1 MLRIIIVGVGGLMG
15 RAIAGLAAA
24 SPDQYTVVA
33 GADCAPNAAPQ
44 NVPIFP
50 SIFDIQAPADVVID
64 FSRPGALPATLSYA
78 KLHNLRAVI
87 GTTGLTSE
95 DYALIGQYAHSVPI
109 FCSGNMSLGVNLQIE
124 LARRAAATLGDSFEV
139 EIVEKHHHFKA
150 DAPSGTALMLA
161 DGISAAY
168 TAPREYVF
176 GRHSRNQR
184 RQGNEIG
191 IHAVRGGTV
200 VGEHEVLFLGT
211 DEVIEINH
219 RAYSKQVFAAGA
231 LRIASFMMDK
241 APGLYDM
248 KDIVTE
254 ANLLTHLYTVPDQA
268 AITLSGL
275 PNQAGVLDAV
285 FSHIAQAG
293 VNVDMISLV
302 TTAHAGN
309 TLSFSLNQGQLTG
322 ALAAIEPLKAAYP
335 SLQAETITGLVK
347 LTVSGS
353 GMPYRHGV
361 AATLFEVLAAA
372 GINVM
377 LVTTSETKI
386 AYCVKADQVQP
397 ALTAMSEKL
406 GL

>member
-1 MLRIIIVGVGGLMG
+1 MLRIIIVGIGGLMG
-15 RAIAGLAAA
+15 RTIAALAAA
-24 SPDQYTVVA
+24 SPGQYTVVA
-33 GADCAPNAAPQ
+33 GADCASGTACPNI
-44 NVPIFP
+44 PIFP
-50 SIFDIQAPADVVID
+50 SIFDVQAPADVVID

-78 KLHNLRAVI
+78 KLHNLKAIV

-95 DYALIGQYAHSVPI
+95 DYTLIGQYAHSVPI

-124 LARRAAATLGDSFEV
+124 LARRAAATLGDAFEV

-161 DGISAAY
+161 DGISTAY

-184 RQGNEIG
+184 RQNNEIG

-241 APGLYDM
+241 GPGLYDM

-254 ANLLTHLYTVPDQA
+254 TNLLTHLYTVPDQA

-285 FSHIAQAG
+285 FSHIANAG

-302 TTAHAGN
+302 TTNAGN
-309 TLSFSLNQGQLTG
+309 ALSFSLHQGELTQG
-322 ALAAIEPLKAAYP
+322 LRSIAPLLKTYP

-347 LTVSGS
+347 LTVTGA

-386 AYCVKADQVQP
+386 AYCVKADQVQL